1 MGRKSSSIEYRKDL
15 RVKILDVSVEM
26 FREKGFR
33 AVKMD
38 DVARHLCISKRT
50 LYEIYPN
57 KEDLVFE
64 AIRKGVVRMHEQLKQ
79 RIFDGGDTM
88 DVLIEYFKMRIEEAE
103 RINPAIIDDVRAYP
117 KIKEFF
123 EQYKQENSNISVEF
137 LRRGQMEG
145 YFRNDVNINIVSYI
159 YRAISDSMS
168 ISQFHKQFPLT
179 ELLRVLV
186 VIFAR
191 GLCTPAGMAR
201 IDEML
206 DSWELKTN
214 EITGLKD

>member
-38 DVARHLCISKRT
+38 DVARHLSISKRT

-214 EITGLKD
+214 EITEER

>member
-15 RVKILDVSVEM
+15 RVKILDISVEM

-38 DVARHLCISKRT
+38 DVSHHLGISKRT

-64 AIRKGVVRMHEQLKQ
+64 AFKKGVVRIHEQLKQ

-88 DVLIEYFKMRIEEAE
+88 DVLIEYFKMRIEETE
-103 RINPAIIDDVRAYP
+103 RVNPAIIDDLRTYP
-117 KIKEFF
+117 KIREFF
-123 EQYKQENSNISVEF
+123 EQYKQENANISVEF
-137 LRRGQMEG
+137 LRRGQTEG
-145 YFRNDVNINIVSYI
+145 YFRNDINLDIVSLV
-159 YRAISDSMS
+159 YRSISDSMS
-168 ISQFHKQFPLT
+168 ASQLHKQFPLL
-179 ELLRVLV
+179 ELLRTLV

-191 GLCTPAGMAR
+191 GLCTPKGMAR

-206 DSWELKTN
+206 DSWER
-214 EITGLKD
+214 